1 MVNKFLKLVREKI
14 KKISGAGN
22 KKPKEQHAAAHAHA
36 AEQKKSE
43 EVHTHGKDIHPHKR
57 KFPEAQRKKFTKKPQ
72 PPVRHK
78 DAGEKPVHK
87 AHPAKPASQPA
98 HKQFKEKEESLRKE
112 SKPAEKWDP
121 ASFNVPAEEGKARF
135 HDFNLPDDLMHAI
148 ADLNFRY
155 CTPIQKEILGPCLEG
170 KDAFGQAQT
179 GTGKTAAFLI
189 TIFSKLLANVKS
201 GIRRPGAPRALII
214 APTRELVIQIANDA
228 RALSKYTRLRI
239 MEVYGGMDYNKQR
252 SLLKKAPVDVLVA
265 TPGRL
270 LDFQQ
275 KRELFLGSVET
286 LVIDEADRMLEMGF
300 IPDVRKIVRSTP
312 PKIKRQTL
320 LFSATLT
327 DEVKRLSYQW
337 TKDPVNI
344 EIEPE
349 KTAGESIEQIVY
361 ITSNEEK
368 FNLLYNII
376 TQQKLERVIVFAN
389 RRDETR
395 MLEEQLAKSNISC
408 KVLSGDVDQ
417 RLRLKTLNGF
427 KAGEIKVLVATDVAG
442 RGIHIDSVSHVINYT
457 LPEDPEDYVH
467 RIGRTGRAG
476 ASGISISFAS
486 EDDSFQIPAIEKF
499 LGHKLI
505 CTYPPDELLKPIK
518 L

>member
-14 KKISGAGN
+14 QKISGSGN
-22 KKPKEQHAAAHAHA
+22 KKEVEQKKVVPHVVSD
-36 AEQKKSE
+36 QKKSE
-43 EVHTHGKDIHPHKR
+43 DAAPGRKSYYAPKR
-57 KFPEAQRKKFTKKPQ
+57 KNTGYENKRNETAKPHHVVKHKEIKEQDQQKNYPKKTASPYRNNYNKKKP
-72 PPVRHK
+72 VRQEVK
-78 DAGEKPVHK
+78 VI
-87 AHPAKPASQPA
+87 
-98 HKQFKEKEESLRKE
+98 
-112 SKPAEKWDP
+112 EKWDIT
-121 ASFNVPAEEGKARF
+121 SFDVPVETGKARF
-135 HDFNLPDDLMHAI
+135 HDFNLSNELMHAI
-148 ADLNFRY
+148 ADLNFKY

-170 KDAFGQAQT
+170 KDALGQAQT

-189 TIFSKLLANVKS
+189 TIFNKMLANSKS
-201 GIRRPGAPRALII
+201 GVRRPGSPRALII

-228 RALSKYTRLRI
+228 RSLSKYTPLKI
-239 MEVYGGMDYNKQR
+239 MEVYGGMDYTKQR
-252 SLLKKAPVDVLVA
+252 NLLKRGVVDALVA

-270 LDFQQ
+270 LDFQE
-275 KRELFLGSVET
+275 KRDLFLGSVET
-286 LVIDEADRMLEMGF
+286 LVIDEADRMLDMGF

-327 DEVKRLSYQW
+327 EEVKRLSYQW
-337 TKDPVNI
+337 TNEPVNI

-361 ITSNEEK
+361 ITSNDEK
-368 FNLLYNII
+368 FSLLYNII
-376 TQQKLERVIVFAN
+376 NQQHLERVIVFAN

-395 MLEEQLAKSNISC
+395 MLEEQLAKVKISC

-417 RLRLKTLNGF
+417 RLRLKTLSSF

-442 RGIHIDSVSHVINYT
+442 RGLHVDSVSHVINYT

-486 EDDSFQIPAIEKF
+486 EDDSFQLPAIEKF
-499 LGHKLI
+499 LGHKLK
-505 CTYPPDELLKPIK
+505 CVYPPDELLLPIQ
-518 L
+518 